1 MKAQCPICDGAL
13 TLDPSVEVSEV
24 VACSDCKN
32 KFEVISV
39 DQQKKTASLKE
50 APKVEEDWGE

>member
-13 TLDPSVEVSEV
+13 TLDSSVEKSEV
-24 VACSDCKN
+24 VTCMDCKN
-32 KFEVISV
+32 KLEVISI
-39 DQQKKTASLKE
+39 DSGNQTASLKE